1 MYQLSHMDEAFLI
14 RLELTDNITQ
24 LHMLNGTTIDALK
37 GEGILVIEDLLK
49 LEPIAFAGI
58 DDIDYSE
65 MEKLEAI
72 YRFIFRSSYENLH
85 G

>member
-1 MYQLSHMDEAFLI
+1 MYQLSHMDEAFLM

-58 DDIDYSE
+58 DDIDYDE

>member
-1 MYQLSHMDEAFLI
+1 MYQLSHMDEVFLM
-14 RLELTDNITQ
+14 RLEPTDNITQ

-58 DDIDYSE
+58 DGVDYDE

-72 YRFIFRSSYENLH
+72 YRFIFRSSFENLH

>member
-1 MYQLSHMDEAFLI
+1 MYQLSHMDEAFLM

>member
-1 MYQLSHMDEAFLI
+1 MYQLSHMDEVFLM

-58 DDIDYSE
+58 DGVDYDE

-72 YRFIFRSSYENLH
+72 YHFIFRSSFENLH

>member
-1 MYQLSHMDEAFLI
+1 MYQLSHMDEVFLM

-58 DDIDYSE
+58 DGVDYDE

-72 YRFIFRSSYENLH
+72 YRFIFRSSFENLH

>member
-1 MYQLSHMDEAFLI
+1 MYQLSHMDEVFLM

-49 LEPIAFAGI
+49 LEPIAFA
-58 DDIDYSE
+58 DIDGVDYDE

-72 YRFIFRSSYENLH
+72 YRFIFRSSFENLH